1 MLVELYS
8 WSVAIFFILIVPS
21 AISPKD
27 TSIDLCKENIDTKAS
42 AKDILRNVF
51 TFKDALRL
59 DFAELTEAKVIFL
72 KEYTSMVIII
82 ILL

>member
-1 MLVELYS
+1 MF
-8 WSVAIFFILIVPS
+8 IILIVPS

-27 TSIDLCKENIDTKAS
+27 TSIDLCRENIDTNAS
-42 AKDILRNVF
+42 AKDMLRSVF

-59 DFAELTEAKVIFL
+59 DFAKLTEAKGIFA
-72 KEYTSMVIII
+72 KAYTAMVIIT

>member
-1 MLVELYS
+1 MF
-8 WSVAIFFILIVPS
+8 IILIVPS
-21 AISPKD
+21 ANSLKD

-42 AKDILRNVF
+42 AKDIFLNVF

-59 DFAELTEAKVIFL
+59 DFAKLTEAKVIFV
-72 KEYTSMVIII
+72 KAYTAIVIIT